1 MTGSNQKLN
10 NDFEKTLKTIN
21 DEIYKQIDHNL
32 RPRLEDTGKALENVA
47 KNPIL
52 QKIYPW
58 IGLQWLMYILGE
70 VDHHQIQTN
79 IDQLRQK
86 YPTETPDQLANRIIQ
101 QQGIE
106 AAKVGVFTNLIPP
119 FALFLLGLEFSAITK
134 LQVEM
139 IYKLAAA
146 YNLTLEIPLRR
157 GENFALYNLSL
168 GGGLL
173 KTGLSVVEIIPG
185 IGPIVGACS
194 DAILLYGLGYA
205 TTWLY
210 QNAVAQNQKMTQY

>member
-1 MTGSNQKLN
+1 MTYNTPKSSNY
-10 NDFEKTLKTIN
+10 FEKTLKEIN
-21 DEIYKQIDHNL
+21 DEIYNNIENNL
-32 RPRLEDTGKALENVA
+32 KPHLEDTGKFLETIA

-52 QKIYPW
+52 QTIYPW

-70 VDHHQIQTN
+70 VDHQQIEETVEK
-79 IDQLRQK
+79 LRKQ
-86 YPTETPDQLANRIIQ
+86 YPTENPEQLANRIIQ

-106 AAKVGVFTNLIPP
+106 AAKIGIFTNLIPP

-139 IYKLAAA
+139 IYQLAAA
-146 YNLTLEIPLRR
+146 YNLTLETPLRR

-168 GGGLL
+168 GGGML
-173 KTGLSVVEIIPG
+173 KTSLTMVEIIPG

-210 QNAVAQNQKMTQY
+210 ENSQST

>member
-1 MTGSNQKLN
+1 M
-10 NDFEKTLKTIN
+10 
-21 DEIYKQIDHNL
+21 
-32 RPRLEDTGKALENVA
+32 
-47 KNPIL
+47 
-52 QKIYPW
+52 
-58 IGLQWLMYILGE
+58 LGE
-70 VDHHQIQTN
+70 VDHDKIQKDIN
-79 IDQLRQK
+79 QLRQQ
-86 YPTETPDQLANRIIQ
+86 YPTETPAQLADRIIK

-119 FALFLLGLEFSAITK
+119 FALFLFGLEFSAITK

-146 YNLTLEIPLRR
+146 YNLTLETPLRR

-168 GGGLL
+168 GGGLI
-173 KTGLSVVEIIPG
+173 KTSLSFVEIIPG

-210 QNAVAQNQKMTQY
+210 QNAVEQNQKMTQY

>member
-1 MTGSNQKLN
+1 MSYSNQKLN

-21 DEIYKQIDHNL
+21 DEIYKQIEYNL
-32 RPRLEDTGKALENVA
+32 KPHLEETGKTLESVA

-70 VDHHQIQTN
+70 VDHNQIQEN
-79 IDQLRQK
+79 INQLRQK

-139 IYKLAAA
+139 IYKLAAV
-146 YNLTLEIPLRR
+146 YNLTLETPLRR

-173 KTGLSVVEIIPG
+173 KTSLSFVEMIPG
-185 IGPIVGACS
+185 IGPVVGACS

-210 QNAVAQNQKMTQY
+210 QNSVEQNQNIAQY